1 MRKQITTLLLF
12 IAVILWGTW
21 FGGQLFNEALVIPK
35 WLSSPPQSMLAYDAI
50 PVKGGFFFF
59 MINPFFTLFSLLA
72 TIFGWNVAG
81 KSRTW
86 MLLAT
91 LIGFIVSL
99 VLIFYLAP
107 LIHVTNEYA
116 IQGSI
121 PANQIIANTK
131 EWMVGNRI
139 RLVLEFCG
147 FLFSIIAL
155 QTWAKESNYK
165 IAAVNA
171 NLK

>member
-1 MRKQITTLLLF
+1 
-12 IAVILWGTW
+12 
-21 FGGQLFNEALVIPK
+21 
-35 WLSSPPQSMLAYDAI
+35 
-50 PVKGGFFFF
+50 
-59 MINPFFTLFSLLA
+59 
-72 TIFGWNVAG
+72 
-81 KSRTW
+81 

-121 PANQIIANTK
+121 PTKQILANTK

-155 QTWAKESNYK
+155 QTWAKESIYK